1 LKNGSFKLKGTI
13 KLKKD
18 AFEFNL
24 KVYFCD
30 ELHLNKYNRNKQEW
44 VIPSIFFDIYW
55 EQIP

>member
-1 LKNGSFKLKGTI
+1 
-13 KLKKD
+13 LKKD